1 MYGPHSKSSL
11 YFTIDQLKI
20 KHREEMENMKKRLLE
35 ENSKVKELEDKFGVT
50 RAREWETRKG
60 SWWMTWLYN
69 NDTDAYEYL
78 LKTIHNT
85 LLCHEETSLEEALRG
100 AKIGLIH
107 VYPHNRNHHDE
118 KINIYGMKLISHHK
132 SWRDKRHMVMT
143 LCNYGKRQTKDD
155 LITFCHK
162 NNIHYKKSWSKK
174 LFIRLLL
181 HHGLSDK
188 NLLER

>member
-1 MYGPHSKSSL
+1 MYGFHSKTSL

-20 KHREEMENMKKRLLE
+20 KHREEMENMKKILLE

-60 SWWMTWLYN
+60 SWWMTWLYH

-78 LKTIHNT
+78 LKTIHKT
-85 LLCHEETSLEEALRG
+85 LLCHEETSLEEALGG

-107 VYPHNRNHHDE
+107 VYTHNRNHHDE
-118 KINIYGMKLISHHK
+118 RINIYGMKLISLPSVRRGEVVHL
-132 SWRDKRHMVMT
+132 T
-143 LCNYGKRQTKDD
+143 LRNYGKRQTKND
-155 LITFCHK
+155 LITFCHN
-162 NNIHYKKSWSKK
+162 NNIHCKKSWSKK

-181 HHGLSDK
+181 HHEPSDK